1 MRKLKQNTHHANEVS
16 KSQSQS
22 EPSPITHH
30 TSETSNSHPQSG
42 KQPILEQAVYTAEET
57 QSILS
62 ISRSTF
68 MRLVKKEVLRAN
80 KIGGQYRVLGREL
93 LRLLLPAEE
102 YDKVKSYV
110 RNSGNVKGEK

>member
-1 MRKLKQNTHHANEVS
+1 MKHEINELS
-16 KSQSQS
+16 
-22 EPSPITHH
+22 
-30 TSETSNSHPQSG
+30 
-42 KQPILEQAVYTAEET
+42 VYTAEET

-93 LRLLLPAEE
+93 LRLLLPAED
-102 YDKVKSYV
+102 YNKIKSFVKKSDKVKS
-110 RNSGNVKGEK
+110 